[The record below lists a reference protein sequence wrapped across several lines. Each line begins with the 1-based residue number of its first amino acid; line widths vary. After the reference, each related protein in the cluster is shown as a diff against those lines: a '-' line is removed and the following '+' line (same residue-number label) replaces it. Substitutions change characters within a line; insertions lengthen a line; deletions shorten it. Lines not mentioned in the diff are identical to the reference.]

1 MTNYRICRISRIAYE
16 PALASLYL
24 RDPALS
30 QASYDAQLQAFF
42 DNSLVYSDSFSDAMR
57 ALGNEAVE
65 LISNAE
71 NIQKTWAKEHGAP
84 YGADDWIREILY
96 AQIEAIQPDVV
107 FVQGLSTDPQNFQP
121 TREFRERFP
130 FVRLV
135 VGHSGFVSPLEE
147 LDGLD
152 AVIGS
157 MPFLRD
163 YYAKSGV
170 TAHMVYHSFDPRS
183 FGRIGGDPAWRP
195 GYSEQDR
202 PHGLS
207 FTGTSGVGHGPTHA
221 TRYWELVHLML
232 AQPLECWLD
241 DRTSAAAQ
249 AIQPA
254 QMASL
259 VDGLTSSA
267 AQHGAAL
274 AVQALRD
281 TLAEALSSD
290 QPFLPLAG
298 LFPERCHAPVYG
310 IDMLATLGQS
320 RITVNRHTDAMGTSF
335 GNMRAFEATGMG
347 ACMVSDAGDN
357 VRKLFEPDTEIVTY
371 ESAEEAVEKI
381 QYLRDHDDTRQA
393 IARAGQARTLN
404 EHTARHRSH
413 AFHEIIS
420 NALKLAA

>member
-1 MTNYRICRISRIAYE
+1 MTNYRICRISRIAYG
-16 PALASLYL
+16 PALESLYL
-24 RDPALS
+24 RDPTLVDAP
-30 QASYDAQLQAFF
+30 YDTQLQAFF

-57 ALGNEAVE
+57 TLGNEAVE

-71 NIQKTWAKEHGAP
+71 SIQKTWAREHGAT
-84 YGADDWIREILY
+84 YSDEDWIREILY
-96 AQIEAIQPDVV
+96 AQIEAIRPDVV

-121 TREFRERFP
+121 TREVRERFP

-135 VGHSGFVSPLEE
+135 VGHSGFVSPLDE

-170 TAHMVYHSFDPRS
+170 PAHMVYHSFDPRS
-183 FGRIGGDPAWRP
+183 FGRIGGTPSWRP
-195 GYSEQDR
+195 GFSEQDR
-202 PHGLS
+202 PHALS

-221 TRYWELVHLML
+221 TRYWELVQLML
-232 AQPLECWLD
+232 DQPLACWLD
-241 DRTSAAAQ
+241 DRASAAAQ

-254 QMASL
+254 QMANL

-267 AQHGAAL
+267 AQHGGAL

-281 TLAEALSSD
+281 TLAEALGTD
-290 QPFLPLAG
+290 QPFLPLAS
-298 LFPERCHAPVYG
+298 LFPDRCHAPVYG
-310 IDMLATLGQS
+310 IDMLALLGQS

-347 ACMVSDAGDN
+347 ACLVSDAGEN
-357 VRKLFEPDTEIVTY
+357 VGELFETDTEIVTY
-371 ESAEEAVEKI
+371 ASADEAVEKI
-381 QYLRDHDDTRQA
+381 KYLRDHDDARAA
-393 IARAGQARTLN
+393 IAQAGQARTLR
-404 EHTARHRSH
+404 EHTSRHRSH
-413 AFHEIIS
+413 AFDEIIS
-420 NALKLAA
+420 NALRLAA